1 MKLTTIDEKTKR
13 RAACEAY
20 YLLNWAIG
28 DLVVMN
34 RLFEMTKQWETDNPA
49 GTKAIAGTRRFL
61 TIGLIVVVYRLDEAR
76 EQMISGWLLSQEE
89 LEGLG
94 FPPMVV
100 YIGGKQN
107 WSYFATIR
115 GYAGHSVANNKSS
128 KKRPGRIIP
137 AKVFGKALRETGL
150 IDPEA
155 FFKRITAELIPGV
168 ENVRDKLRDRYPETE
183 QFIKDYASDYASE
196 LEASG
201 V

>member
-1 MKLTTIDEKTKR
+1 MTTIDEKTKQR
-13 RAACEAY
+13 TACEAY

-28 DLVVMN
+28 DLVVVN
-34 RLFEMTKQWETDNPA
+34 RLFGMTEQWERNNPA
-49 GTKAIAGTRRFL
+49 GSNAIAATRRFL
-61 TIGLIVVVYRLDEAR
+61 TIGLVVVVYRLDEAR
-76 EQMISGWLLSQEE
+76 ERMISGWLLSQEE
-89 LEGLG
+89 LESLG

-115 GYAGHSVANNKSS
+115 GYAGHSVANRKSS

-155 FFKRITAELIPGV
+155 FFKRITAELSPGI
-168 ENVRDKLRDRYPETE
+168 ENVRNELGRRYPEAVE
-183 QFIKDYASDYASE
+183 FIKEYASGIG
-196 LEASG
+196 EASG
-201 V
+201 A